1 MAGWTMTPRFD
12 LAAALH
18 PADLPDQILLW
29 MAKVTGAV
37 LGSAIS
43 IAYVLPKGRREA
55 AIRFL
60 TGVSVGIVFGPVVS
74 ASLAERFGVTSQ
86 LTRFEIAL
94 MGAAGASLA
103 AWWGL
108 GAVARVIGRLGRASK
123 EEGRSG
129 K

>member
-103 AWWGL
+103 AWWAL
-108 GAVARVIGRLGRASK
+108 GALRRFFDTRFAGRK
-123 EEGRSG
+123 

>member
-1 MAGWTMTPRFD
+1 MMPRFD
-12 LAAALH
+12 PVVSAT
-18 PADLPDQILLW
+18 PADLPEQAWLW
-29 MAKVTGAV
+29 VARVSGAI

-60 TGVSVGIVFGPVVS
+60 TGVSIGIIFGPAAS
-74 ASLAERFGVTSQ
+74 AGLLRRLGLAGDLS
-86 LTRFEIAL
+86 RFEVAL

-103 AWWGL
+103 AWWAL
-108 GAVARVIGRLGRASK
+108 GALRRFFDTRFAGRK
-123 EEGRSG
+123 